1 MMEAKAT
8 FVEKR
13 IDQLVLEQRE
23 IESQLSVMMNEKV
36 INPFAVR
43 ALKQRSST
51 VNHQISQLRTHL
63 IPDIIA

>member
-36 INPFAVR
+36 INPDRKSV
-43 ALKQRSST
+43 
-51 VNHQISQLRTHL
+51 V
-63 IPDIIA
+63 